1 MRELCRKACKLY
13 DASRKVNNCKKFNTT
28 VRDDDTVCC
37 YIQFNHK

>member
-13 DASRKVNNCKKFNTT
+13 NKGTGINKCKKFDTSI
-28 VRDDDTVCC
+28 RDDDTVCC